1 MAHNN
6 LKKEREDWFRFRYYK
21 LMGRLKKEHNTNYVS
36 REMFN
41 FTLKR
46 LGLNANQI
54 YKIYSKYYI
63 SKDQMELLNKYIDNK
78 EIIIEKKEIVN
89 KEVLNNFT
97 KEIKYVKKNKNDI
110 CSYIIKK
117 YKTYRKF
124 INANIT
130 ELDYIALSNYRNT
143 GYINKENAI
152 SLYKWY
158 ITSQIEE
165 SNKDLEPNVEKK
177 VKNVEKTVET
187 VENNVEKNKTLELA
201 KCFNIGN
208 KVIIDKDTLN
218 IMLEFIKD
226 NLSKEQIERIELNS
240 FYRDNEKSL
249 NSDKVSNLLNS
260 FDKNIIK
267 DFIKYSETKNEH
279 IITNVLKIK

>member
-1 MAHNN
+1 MAHYN
-6 LKKEREDWFRFRYYK
+6 LKKERENWFRFRYYK
-21 LMGRLKKEHNTNYVS
+21 LMGKLKKEYNTDYVS
-36 REMFN
+36 KEMFRC
-41 FTLKR
+41 TLKR

-54 YKIYSKYYI
+54 YKIYAKYYI
-63 SKDQMELLNKYIDNK
+63 SKEQMDLLNDYIDNK
-78 EIIIEKKEIVN
+78 EITIENNETI
-89 KEVLNNFT
+89 KEVVLDNFA
-97 KEIKYVKKNKNDI
+97 KEIKYVKKNRKDI
-110 CSYIIKK
+110 CSYIIKN
-117 YKTYRKF
+117 YKTYKKF
-124 INANIT
+124 ADENIT
-130 ELDYIALSNYRNT
+130 ELDYNALSNYRNT
-143 GYINKENAI
+143 GYINKKNAI

-158 ITSQIEE
+158 ITNKIEE
-165 SNKDLEPNVEKK
+165 SKKDLEPNVENS
-177 VKNVEKTVET
+177 VKN
-187 VENNVEKNKTLELA
+187 VENNVEKNVEKDKTLELA

>member
-1 MAHNN
+1 MAHYN

-21 LMGRLKKEHNTNYVS
+21 LMGKLKKEHNTNYVS
-36 REMFN
+36 KEMFN

-63 SKDQMELLNKYIDNK
+63 SKEQMDLLNDYIDNK
-78 EIIIEKKEIVN
+78 ERTIEKKEIVN
-89 KEVLNNFT
+89 KEVLDNFA

-110 CSYIIKK
+110 CSYIIKN

-124 INANIT
+124 INANVT

-143 GYINKENAI
+143 SYINKENAI

-158 ITSQIEE
+158 MTTQIEE
-165 SNKDLEPNVEKK
+165 SKKDLEPNVENN
-177 VKNVEKTVET
+177 VKNVEKT
-187 VENNVEKNKTLELA
+187 VENNVEKNKTLELV

-218 IMLEFIKD
+218 VMLEFIKD

-249 NSDKVSNLLNS
+249 NSDKVSSLLNT

-267 DFIKYSETKNEH
+267 DFIKYNETKKEH